1 MPKMIKFVLIFHKKL
16 ILFTDKPLI
25 LILKFL

>member
-1 MPKMIKFVLIFHKKL
+1 MPKMIKFVLIFHKKP
-16 ILFTDKPLI
+16 ILFTDKLLI